1 MDNNLEN
8 YIAIILEKFI
18 EFDYKYSFLYLSF
31 NNDEIIKIFS
41 TLHAMIINSFEA
53 MNTRLPATEV
63 SNRHFRADNSRT
75 LKKAIEISID
85 METNF
90 RNTEFAFRIDE
101 EYRKI
106 FDYCL
111 NFLEESGGSAL
122 PIGMEK
128 IKLYYRI
135 PIFNLNNTH
144 TKNSKSVSFELKFI
158 GSGSYAQVFKYKDLD
173 YDKFFCIKRANKNIN
188 DSEKERF
195 IREFNCMKKLKSPY
209 ILEVYKFDKNNYEYI
224 MEYMDTTL
232 LDYINKNNNKIDKTM
247 RKSIG
252 LQIIKAM
259 EYLWSNEML
268 HRDLSPKNILLNLYD
283 DNTVVC
289 KIADFGLIKLNE
301 SNLTNPS
308 TEIKGS
314 FNDISELQRVG
325 FNKYDKPH
333 EIYALTRIL
342 YFVATGKV
350 NLENENSDFIS
361 IGLNSDISK
370 RYKDLNELKNEF
382 LKYLNQCV

>member
-1 MDNNLEN
+1 
-8 YIAIILEKFI
+8 
-18 EFDYKYSFLYLSF
+18 
-31 NNDEIIKIFS
+31 
-41 TLHAMIINSFEA
+41 
-53 MNTRLPATEV
+53 
-63 SNRHFRADNSRT
+63 
-75 LKKAIEISID
+75 
-85 METNF
+85 
-90 RNTEFAFRIDE
+90 
-101 EYRKI
+101 
-106 FDYCL
+106 
-111 NFLEESGGSAL
+111 
-122 PIGMEK
+122 
-128 IKLYYRI
+128 
-135 PIFNLNNTH
+135 
-144 TKNSKSVSFELKFI
+144 
-158 GSGSYAQVFKYKDLD
+158 
-173 YDKFFCIKRANKNIN
+173 
-188 DSEKERF
+188 
-195 IREFNCMKKLKSPY
+195 
-209 ILEVYKFDKNNYEYI
+209 
-224 MEYMDTTL
+224 
-232 LDYINKNNNKIDKTM
+232 
-247 RKSIG
+247 
-252 LQIIKAM
+252 
-259 EYLWSNEML
+259 ML

>member
-18 EFDYKYSFLYLSF
+18 DFYDKYSFLYLSF

-41 TLHAMIINSFEA
+41 TLHTMIINSFEA

-63 SNRHFRADNSRT
+63 SNRHFWADNSRT

-90 RNTEFAFRIDE
+90 KNTEFDFCIDE

-111 NFLEESGGSAL
+111 NFLKESGGSAL
-122 PIGMEK
+122 PIGMQQV
-128 IKLYYRI
+128 KLYYRI
-135 PIFNLNNTH
+135 PIFNLSNTH

-195 IREFNCMKKLKSPY
+195 IREFDCMKKLKSPY
-209 ILEVYKFDKNNYEYI
+209 ILEVYKFNKNNYEYI

>member
-18 EFDYKYSFLYLSF
+18 DFYDKYSFLYLSF

-41 TLHAMIINSFEA
+41 TLHTMIINSFEA
-53 MNTRLPATEV
+53 MNTRLPATET
-63 SNRHFRADNSRT
+63 SNRHFWAENSRT

-90 RNTEFAFRIDE
+90 RNTEFDFCIDE
-101 EYRKI
+101 EYCKL

-195 IREFNCMKKLKSPY
+195 IREFDCMKKLKSPY

-232 LDYINKNNNKIDKTM
+232 LDYINKNNSRIDKTI

-259 EYLWSNEML
+259 EYLWSKEML

-289 KIADFGLIKLNE
+289 KIADFGLVKLDE
-301 SNLTNPS
+301 SNLTNPA
-308 TEIKGS
+308 TDIKGS

-325 FNKYDKPH
+325 FNNYGKVY
-333 EIYALTRIL
+333 EIYALTKIL
-342 YFVATGKV
+342 YFVATGKI
-350 NLENENSDFIS
+350 NLQNERSNFVS
-361 IGLNSDISK
+361 IGLNSDINS
-370 RYKDLNELKNEF
+370 RFKDLQDLKSEF
-382 LKYLNQCV
+382 IKLLE